1 MKLPNGSAMSSCH
14 ANTIDTAAPAHLQPD
29 LSRWRRNATLGILT
43 SGVFMAVLDTT
54 VVNVALIAMRD
65 SLHSSVAEL
74 AWIVDAYTLAFAAFI
89 LTGGLLSDRIG
100 ARTVFMAGMA
110 VFIVASAGCGVA
122 PSVATLIA
130 ARILQGVGAAMFLPS
145 SLSLIRSTFQD
156 PRERAWAIGLWGAI
170 VATAAAVGPAVGGVL
185 VDTYGWRSAFLINV
199 PLGVVGMLGTW
210 MIVRNDQPAR
220 AKPFDWAGQVTSAV
234 MLAALCFAAIE
245 WPVRGAQSPWVWGAA
260 LLTVAAGSLFV
271 MAERRAR
278 APLVPLAW
286 LGHRTLGAVNGV
298 GFLLNFGY
306 YGALFVLSLHLQNV
320 EHLSA
325 RQTGLVM
332 LPMAISLSAGNIFAG
347 KLMAHFSMPTMMLS
361 GLVIGASGLLATS
374 AALTGQVHPWVVSAA
389 MVAYGGGTA
398 LAIAPMTSTILSAA
412 PGELAGTASGLLNA
426 ARQTG
431 SLLGVAAAGAVVTVV
446 PELAH
451 ASPMVFGLMTLSYAG
466 AMAMAWISRRP
477 AATALAA

>member
-1 MKLPNGSAMSSCH
+1 MG
-14 ANTIDTAAPAHLQPD
+14 AAPRADLQPD

-74 AWIVDAYTLAFAAFI
+74 AWIVDGYTLAFAAFI

-122 PSVATLIA
+122 PSVTTLIA

-170 VATAAAVGPAVGGVL
+170 VATAAAVGPALGGVL

-210 MIVRNDQPAR
+210 MIVRNDTPAR

-245 WPVRGAQSPWVWGAA
+245 WPVRGARSPWVWGAA
-260 LLTVAAGSLFV
+260 LLTVVAGALFV
-271 MAERRAR
+271 VAERRAR

-286 LGHRTLGAVNGV
+286 LGHRTLGTVNGV

-332 LPMAISLSAGNIFAG
+332 LPMAVSLSAGNIFAG
-347 KLMAHFSMPTMMLS
+347 KLMAHFSTPTMMLS
-361 GLVIGASGLLATS
+361 GLLIGAAGLLATS
-374 AALTGQVHPWVVSAA
+374 AALTGHAHLWVVSAT

>member
-1 MKLPNGSAMSSCH
+1 MSSCH
-14 ANTIDTAAPAHLQPD
+14 ANTLGAGPRADLQPD

-110 VFIVASAGCGVA
+110 VFIVASAGCGLA
-122 PSVATLIA
+122 PSVTTLIA

-145 SLSLIRSTFQD
+145 SLSLIRSTFED

-170 VATAAAVGPAVGGVL
+170 VATAAAVGPALGGVL

-210 MIVRNDQPAR
+210 VIVRHVQPAR

-245 WPVRGAQSPWVWGAA
+245 WPVRGAQSPWVWGTA
-260 LLTVAAGSLFV
+260 LLTVVAGVLFV
-271 MAERRAR
+271 LAERRAR

-320 EHLSA
+320 EQLSA

-332 LPMAISLSAGNIFAG
+332 LPMAVSLSAGNIFAG
-347 KLMAHFSMPTMMLS
+347 KLMAHFSTPTMMLS
-361 GLVIGASGLLATS
+361 GLLIGAAGLLATS
-374 AALTGQVHPWVVSAA
+374 AALTGHVHIWVVSAT
-389 MVAYGGGTA
+389 MMAYGGGTA

-446 PELAH
+446 PGLAH
-451 ASPMVFGLMTLSYAG
+451 ASPLVFGLMTLSYAG

-477 AATALAA
+477 AATALVA

>member
-1 MKLPNGSAMSSCH
+1 MKLPNGSAMSPCN
-14 ANTIDTAAPAHLQPD
+14 AIPVAPPAAD

-110 VFIVASAGCGVA
+110 VFIVASAGCGLA
-122 PSVATLIA
+122 PSVAALIA

-145 SLSLIRSTFQD
+145 SLSLIRSTFED

-170 VATAAAVGPAVGGVL
+170 VATAAAVGPALGGIL

-210 MIVRNDQPAR
+210 VIVRHVQPAR
-220 AKPFDWAGQVTSAV
+220 ARPFDWAGQVTSAV

-260 LLTVAAGSLFV
+260 LLMLVAGALFV
-271 MAERRAR
+271 LAERRAR

-332 LPMAISLSAGNIFAG
+332 LPMAVSLSAGNIFAG
-347 KLMAHFSMPTMMLS
+347 KLMARFSTPSMMLS
-361 GLVIGASGLLATS
+361 GLVIGAAGLLATS
-374 AALTGQVHPWVVSAA
+374 AALTGHVPLWLASAA
-389 MVAYGGGTA
+389 MMAYGGGTA

-431 SLLGVAAAGAVVTVV
+431 SLLGVAAAGAVVTMM
-446 PELAH
+446 PDLAR
-451 ASPMVFGLMTLSYAG
+451 ASPAVFGLMTVSYAG

>member
-1 MKLPNGSAMSSCH
+1 MKFPNGSAMSSCN
-14 ANTIDTAAPAHLQPD
+14 ANTMGAAPRADLQPD

-74 AWIVDAYTLAFAAFI
+74 AWTVDAYTLAFAAFI

-122 PSVATLIA
+122 PSVTTLIA
-130 ARILQGVGAAMFLPS
+130 ARILLGVGAAMFLPS

-170 VATAAAVGPAVGGVL
+170 VATAAAVGPALGGVL

-210 MIVRNDQPAR
+210 MIVRNDTPAR

-245 WPVRGAQSPWVWGAA
+245 WPVRGARSPWVWGAA
-260 LLTVAAGSLFV
+260 LLTVAAGALFV
-271 MAERRAR
+271 VAERRAR

-286 LGHRTLGAVNGV
+286 LGHRPLGAVNGV

-306 YGALFVLSLHLQNV
+306 YGALFVLSLHLQNI

-332 LPMAISLSAGNIFAG
+332 LPMAVSLSAGNIFAG
-347 KLMAHFSMPTMMLS
+347 KLMAHFSTPTMMLS
-361 GLVIGASGLLATS
+361 GLLIGAAGLLATS
-374 AALTGQVHPWVVSAA
+374 AALTGHVHLWVVSAT

>member
-1 MKLPNGSAMSSCH
+1 
-14 ANTIDTAAPAHLQPD
+14 
-29 LSRWRRNATLGILT
+29 
-43 SGVFMAVLDTT
+43 
-54 VVNVALIAMRD
+54 
-65 SLHSSVAEL
+65 
-74 AWIVDAYTLAFAAFI
+74 
-89 LTGGLLSDRIG
+89 
-100 ARTVFMAGMA
+100 MAGMA
-110 VFIVASAGCGVA
+110 VFIVASAGCGLA
-122 PSVATLIA
+122 PSVTTLIA

-145 SLSLIRSTFQD
+145 SLSLIRSTFED

-170 VATAAAVGPAVGGVL
+170 VATAAAVGPALGGVL

-199 PLGVVGMLGTW
+199 PLGVAGMLGTW
-210 MIVRNDQPAR
+210 AIVRHVQPAR

-245 WPVRGAQSPWVWGAA
+245 WPVRGALSPWVWGAA
-260 LLTVAAGSLFV
+260 LLTVAAGTLFV
-271 MAERRAR
+271 LAERRAR

-332 LPMAISLSAGNIFAG
+332 LPMAVSLSAGNIFAG
-347 KLMAHFSMPTMMLS
+347 KLMARFSTPTMMLS
-361 GLVIGASGLLATS
+361 GLVIGAAGLLATS
-374 AALTGQVHPWVVSAA
+374 AALTGQVHIWVVSAT
-389 MVAYGGGTA
+389 MMAYGGGTA

-446 PELAH
+446 PGLAH
-451 ASPMVFGLMTLSYAG
+451 ASPLVFGLMTLSYAG

>member
-1 MKLPNGSAMSSCH
+1 MKLPNGSAMSSCN
-14 ANTIDTAAPAHLQPD
+14 ANTIGAAPQADLQPD

-100 ARTVFMAGMA
+100 ARTVFIAGMA
-110 VFIVASAGCGVA
+110 VFIVASAGCGLA
-122 PSVATLIA
+122 PSVTTLIA

-145 SLSLIRSTFQD
+145 SLSLIRSTFED

-170 VATAAAVGPAVGGVL
+170 VATAAAVGPALGGVL

-199 PLGVVGMLGTW
+199 PLGVIGMLGTW
-210 MIVRNDQPAR
+210 AIVRHVQPAR
-220 AKPFDWAGQVTSAV
+220 ARPFDWAGQVTSAM

-260 LLTVAAGSLFV
+260 LLTVMAGALFV
-271 MAERRAR
+271 LAERRAP

-332 LPMAISLSAGNIFAG
+332 LPMAVSLSAGNIFAG
-347 KLMAHFSMPTMMLS
+347 KLMARFPTPTMMLS
-361 GLVIGASGLLATS
+361 GLVIGAVGLLATS
-374 AALTGQVHPWVVSAA
+374 AALTGQVHPWVVSAT

-451 ASPMVFGLMTLSYAG
+451 ASPMVLGLMTLSYAG

>member
-1 MKLPNGSAMSSCH
+1 MP
-14 ANTIDTAAPAHLQPD
+14 Q
-29 LSRWRRNATLGILT
+29 
-43 SGVFMAVLDTT
+43 
-54 VVNVALIAMRD
+54 
-65 SLHSSVAEL
+65 
-74 AWIVDAYTLAFAAFI
+74 
-89 LTGGLLSDRIG
+89 
-100 ARTVFMAGMA
+100 
-110 VFIVASAGCGVA
+110 
-122 PSVATLIA
+122 
-130 ARILQGVGAAMFLPS
+130 
-145 SLSLIRSTFQD
+145 
-156 PRERAWAIGLWGAI
+156 
-170 VATAAAVGPAVGGVL
+170 
-185 VDTYGWRSAFLINV
+185 

-210 MIVRNDQPAR
+210 VIVRHVQPAR
-220 AKPFDWAGQVTSAV
+220 ARPFDWAGQVTSAV

-260 LLTVAAGSLFV
+260 LLTAVAGVLFV
-271 MAERRAR
+271 LAERQAR

-286 LGHRTLGAVNGV
+286 LAHRTLGAVNGV

-306 YGALFVLSLHLQNV
+306 YGALFALSLHLQNV

-332 LPMAISLSAGNIFAG
+332 LPMAVSLSAGNIFAG
-347 KLMAHFSMPTMMLS
+347 KLMARFSTPTMMLS
-361 GLVIGASGLLATS
+361 GLMIGAVGLLATS
-374 AALTGQVHPWVVSAA
+374 AALTAHAPLWLISVV
-389 MVAYGGGTA
+389 MMAYGGGTA

-446 PELAH
+446 PDLMR
-451 ASPMVFGLMTLSYAG
+451 ASPTVFGLMTLSYAG

>member
-1 MKLPNGSAMSSCH
+1 MSSCH
-14 ANTIDTAAPAHLQPD
+14 ANTMCVTPSADLQPD

-110 VFIVASAGCGVA
+110 VFIVASAGCGLA

-145 SLSLIRSTFQD
+145 SLSLIRSTFED

-170 VATAAAVGPAVGGVL
+170 VATAAAVGPALGGVL

-210 MIVRNDQPAR
+210 VIVRHVQPAR

-245 WPVRGAQSPWVWGAA
+245 WPVRGAQSPWVWGTA
-260 LLTVAAGSLFV
+260 LLTVVAGGLFV
-271 MAERRAR
+271 LAERRAR

-332 LPMAISLSAGNIFAG
+332 LPMAVSLSAGNIFAG
-347 KLMAHFSMPTMMLS
+347 KLMVRFSTPTMMLS
-361 GLVIGASGLLATS
+361 GLVIGAAGLLATS
-374 AALTGQVHPWVVSAA
+374 AALTGQVHIWVVSAT
-389 MVAYGGGTA
+389 MMAYGGGTA

-446 PELAH
+446 PGLAH
-451 ASPMVFGLMTLSYAG
+451 ASPLVFGLMTLSYAG

>member
-1 MKLPNGSAMSSCH
+1 LK
-14 ANTIDTAAPAHLQPD
+14 T
-29 LSRWRRNATLGILT
+29 
-43 SGVFMAVLDTT
+43 
-54 VVNVALIAMRD
+54 
-65 SLHSSVAEL
+65 
-74 AWIVDAYTLAFAAFI
+74 
-89 LTGGLLSDRIG
+89 
-100 ARTVFMAGMA
+100 
-110 VFIVASAGCGVA
+110 
-122 PSVATLIA
+122 
-130 ARILQGVGAAMFLPS
+130 
-145 SLSLIRSTFQD
+145 
-156 PRERAWAIGLWGAI
+156 RAWAIGLWGAI
-170 VATAAAVGPAVGGVL
+170 VATAAAVGPALGGVL

-210 MIVRNDQPAR
+210 VIVRHVQPAR

-245 WPVRGAQSPWVWGAA
+245 WPVRGAQSPWVWGTA
-260 LLTVAAGSLFV
+260 LLTVVAGVLFV
-271 MAERRAR
+271 LVERRAR

-332 LPMAISLSAGNIFAG
+332 LPMAVSLSAGNIFAG
-347 KLMAHFSMPTMMLS
+347 KLMARFSTPTMMLS
-361 GLVIGASGLLATS
+361 GLVIGAAGLLATS
-374 AALTGQVHPWVVSAA
+374 AALTGQVHIWVVSAT
-389 MVAYGGGTA
+389 MMAYGGGTA

-446 PELAH
+446 PGLAH
-451 ASPMVFGLMTLSYAG
+451 ASPLVFGLMTLSYAG

>member
-1 MKLPNGSAMSSCH
+1 MKFPNGSVMSSCN
-14 ANTIDTAAPAHLQPD
+14 ANTVGAARADLQPD

-122 PSVATLIA
+122 PSVTTLIA

-170 VATAAAVGPAVGGVL
+170 VATAAAVGPALGGVL

-245 WPVRGAQSPWVWGAA
+245 WPVRGALSPWVWGAA
-260 LLTVAAGSLFV
+260 LLTVAAGALFV
-271 MAERRAR
+271 VAERRAR

-332 LPMAISLSAGNIFAG
+332 LPMAVSLSAGNIFAG
-347 KLMAHFSMPTMMLS
+347 KLMAHFSTPAMMLS
-361 GLVIGASGLLATS
+361 GLVIGAAGLLATS
-374 AALTGQVHPWVVSAA
+374 AALTGHVHLWLVSTT

-431 SLLGVAAAGAVVTVV
+431 SLLGVAAAGAVVTMV

>member
-1 MKLPNGSAMSSCH
+1 MG
-14 ANTIDTAAPAHLQPD
+14 AAPRADLQPD

-110 VFIVASAGCGVA
+110 IFIVASAGCGVA
-122 PSVATLIA
+122 PSVTTLIA

-170 VATAAAVGPAVGGVL
+170 VATAAAVGPALGGVL

-210 MIVRNDQPAR
+210 VIVRNDPPAR

-245 WPVRGAQSPWVWGAA
+245 WPVRGALSPWVWGAA
-260 LLTVAAGSLFV
+260 LLTVAAGALFV
-271 MAERRAR
+271 VAERRAR

-332 LPMAISLSAGNIFAG
+332 LPMAVSLSAGNIFAG
-347 KLMAHFSMPTMMLS
+347 KLMAHFSTPTMMLS
-361 GLVIGASGLLATS
+361 GLVIGAAGLLATS
-374 AALTGQVHPWVVSAA
+374 AALTGHVHLWVVSATMA
-389 MVAYGGGTA
+389 AYGGGTA

>member
-1 MKLPNGSAMSSCH
+1 MSSC
-14 ANTIDTAAPAHLQPD
+14 NTIPVAPAATD

-110 VFIVASAGCGVA
+110 VFIVASAGCGLA
-122 PSVATLIA
+122 PSVAALIA

-145 SLSLIRSTFQD
+145 SLSLIRSTFED

-170 VATAAAVGPAVGGVL
+170 VATAAAVGPALGGVL

-210 MIVRNDQPAR
+210 VIVRHVQPAR
-220 AKPFDWAGQVTSAV
+220 ARPFDWAGQVTSAL

-245 WPVRGAQSPWVWGAA
+245 WPVRGAQSPWVWGTA
-260 LLTVAAGSLFV
+260 LLTVVAGTLFV

-306 YGALFVLSLHLQNV
+306 YGALFVLSLYLQNV

-332 LPMAISLSAGNIFAG
+332 LPMAVSLSAGNIFAG
-347 KLMAHFSMPTMMLS
+347 KLMARFSTPTMMLS
-361 GLVIGASGLLATS
+361 GLVIGAVGLLATS
-374 AALTGQVHPWVVSAA
+374 AALTGHAPLWVVSAT
-389 MVAYGGGTA
+389 MMAYGGGTA

-446 PELAH
+446 PDVAR
-451 ASPMVFGLMTLSYAG
+451 ASPTVFGLMMLSYAG

>member
-1 MKLPNGSAMSSCH
+1 MG
-14 ANTIDTAAPAHLQPD
+14 AAPRADLQPD

-110 VFIVASAGCGVA
+110 IFIVASASCGVA
-122 PSVATLIA
+122 PSVTTLIA

-170 VATAAAVGPAVGGVL
+170 VATAAAVGPALGGVL

-210 MIVRNDQPAR
+210 VIVRNDPPAR

-245 WPVRGAQSPWVWGAA
+245 WPVRGALSPWVWGAA
-260 LLTVAAGSLFV
+260 LLTVAAGALFV
-271 MAERRAR
+271 VAERRAR

-332 LPMAISLSAGNIFAG
+332 LPMAVSLSAGNIFAG
-347 KLMAHFSMPTMMLS
+347 KLMAHFSTPTMMLS
-361 GLVIGASGLLATS
+361 GLVIGAAGLLATS
-374 AALTGQVHPWVVSAA
+374 AALTGHVHLWVVSAT

-466 AMAMAWISRRP
+466 AMAMAWISRRS

>member
-1 MKLPNGSAMSSCH
+1 
-14 ANTIDTAAPAHLQPD
+14 
-29 LSRWRRNATLGILT
+29 
-43 SGVFMAVLDTT
+43 
-54 VVNVALIAMRD
+54 
-65 SLHSSVAEL
+65 
-74 AWIVDAYTLAFAAFI
+74 
-89 LTGGLLSDRIG
+89 
-100 ARTVFMAGMA
+100 MA

-122 PSVATLIA
+122 PSVTTLIA

-170 VATAAAVGPAVGGVL
+170 VATAAAVGPALGGVL

-210 MIVRNDQPAR
+210 MIVRNDTPAR

-245 WPVRGAQSPWVWGAA
+245 WPVRGARSPWVWGAA
-260 LLTVAAGSLFV
+260 LLTVAAGALFV
-271 MAERRAR
+271 VAERRAR

-306 YGALFVLSLHLQNV
+306 YGALFVLSLHLQNI

-332 LPMAISLSAGNIFAG
+332 LPMAVSLSAGNIFAG
-347 KLMAHFSMPTMMLS
+347 KLMAHFSTPTMMLS
-361 GLVIGASGLLATS
+361 GLLIGAAGLLATS
-374 AALTGQVHPWVVSAA
+374 AALTGHAHLWVVSAT

>member
-14 ANTIDTAAPAHLQPD
+14 ANTLGAGPRADLQPD

-110 VFIVASAGCGVA
+110 VFIVASAGCGLA
-122 PSVATLIA
+122 PSVTTLIA

-145 SLSLIRSTFQD
+145 SLSLIRSTFED

-170 VATAAAVGPAVGGVL
+170 VATAAAVGPALGGVL
-185 VDTYGWRSAFLINV
+185 VDSYGWRSAFLINV

-210 MIVRNDQPAR
+210 VIVRHVQPAR

-245 WPVRGAQSPWVWGAA
+245 WPVRGAQSPWVWGTA
-260 LLTVAAGSLFV
+260 LLTVVAGVLFV
-271 MAERRAR
+271 LAERRAR

-320 EHLSA
+320 EQLSA

-332 LPMAISLSAGNIFAG
+332 LPMAVSLSAGNIFAG
-347 KLMAHFSMPTMMLS
+347 KLMAHFSTPTMMLS
-361 GLVIGASGLLATS
+361 GLLIGAAGLLATS
-374 AALTGQVHPWVVSAA
+374 AALTGHVHIWVVSAT
-389 MVAYGGGTA
+389 MMAYGGGTA

-446 PELAH
+446 PGLAH
-451 ASPMVFGLMTLSYAG
+451 ASPLVFGLMTLSYAG

-477 AATALAA
+477 AATALVA

>member
-65 SLHSSVAEL
+65 SLHGSVAEL

-89 LTGGLLSDRIG
+89 LTGGLLSARIG

>member
-1 MKLPNGSAMSSCH
+1 MSSCN
-14 ANTIDTAAPAHLQPD
+14 ANSMGAAPRADLQPD

-74 AWIVDAYTLAFAAFI
+74 AWIVDGYTLAFAAFI

-122 PSVATLIA
+122 PSVTTLIA

-170 VATAAAVGPAVGGVL
+170 VATAAAVGPALGGVL

-210 MIVRNDQPAR
+210 MIVRNDTPAR

-245 WPVRGAQSPWVWGAA
+245 WPVRGARSPWVWGAA
-260 LLTVAAGSLFV
+260 LLTVVAGALFV
-271 MAERRAR
+271 VAERRAR

-286 LGHRTLGAVNGV
+286 LGHRTLGTVNGV

-332 LPMAISLSAGNIFAG
+332 LPMAVSLSAGNIFAG
-347 KLMAHFSMPTMMLS
+347 KLMAHFSTPTMMLS
-361 GLVIGASGLLATS
+361 GLLIGAAGLLATS
-374 AALTGQVHPWVVSAA
+374 AALTGHAHLWVVSAT

>member
-14 ANTIDTAAPAHLQPD
+14 ANTLGAGPRADLQPD

-110 VFIVASAGCGVA
+110 VFIVASAGCGLA
-122 PSVATLIA
+122 PSVTTLIA

-145 SLSLIRSTFQD
+145 SLSLIRSTFED

-170 VATAAAVGPAVGGVL
+170 VATAAAVGPALGGVL

-210 MIVRNDQPAR
+210 VIVRHVQPAR

-245 WPVRGAQSPWVWGAA
+245 WPVRGAQSPWVWGTA
-260 LLTVAAGSLFV
+260 LLTVVAGVLFV
-271 MAERRAR
+271 LAERRAR

-320 EHLSA
+320 EQLSA

-332 LPMAISLSAGNIFAG
+332 LPMAVSLSAGNIFAG
-347 KLMAHFSMPTMMLS
+347 KLMAHFSTPTMMLS
-361 GLVIGASGLLATS
+361 GLLIGAAGLLATS
-374 AALTGQVHPWVVSAA
+374 AALTGHVHIWVVSAT
-389 MVAYGGGTA
+389 MMAYGGGTA

-446 PELAH
+446 PGLAH
-451 ASPMVFGLMTLSYAG
+451 ASPLVFGLMTLSYAG

-477 AATALAA
+477 AATALVA

>member
-1 MKLPNGSAMSSCH
+1 MKLPNGSAMSSCN
-14 ANTIDTAAPAHLQPD
+14 ANTIGAAPQADLQPD

-54 VVNVALIAMRD
+54 VVNVALVAMRD

-100 ARTVFMAGMA
+100 ARTVFIAGMA
-110 VFIVASAGCGVA
+110 VFIVASAGCGLA
-122 PSVATLIA
+122 PSVTTLIA
-130 ARILQGVGAAMFLPS
+130 ARILQGMGAAMFLPS
-145 SLSLIRSTFQD
+145 SLSLIRSTFED

-170 VATAAAVGPAVGGVL
+170 VATAAAVGPALGGVL

-199 PLGVVGMLGTW
+199 PLGVIGMLGTW
-210 MIVRNDQPAR
+210 AIVRHVQPAR
-220 AKPFDWAGQVTSAV
+220 ARPFDWAGQVTSAM

-260 LLTVAAGSLFV
+260 LLTVMAGALFV
-271 MAERRAR
+271 LAERRAP

-332 LPMAISLSAGNIFAG
+332 LPMAVSLSAGNIFAG
-347 KLMAHFSMPTMMLS
+347 KLMARFPTPTMMLS
-361 GLVIGASGLLATS
+361 GLVIGAVGLLATS
-374 AALTGQVHPWVVSAA
+374 AALTGQVHPWVVSAT

-451 ASPMVFGLMTLSYAG
+451 ASPMVLGLMTLSYAG

>member
-1 MKLPNGSAMSSCH
+1 
-14 ANTIDTAAPAHLQPD
+14 
-29 LSRWRRNATLGILT
+29 
-43 SGVFMAVLDTT
+43 
-54 VVNVALIAMRD
+54 
-65 SLHSSVAEL
+65 
-74 AWIVDAYTLAFAAFI
+74 
-89 LTGGLLSDRIG
+89 LLSDRIG

-110 VFIVASAGCGVA
+110 VFIVASAGCGLA
-122 PSVATLIA
+122 PSVTTLIA

-145 SLSLIRSTFQD
+145 SLSLIRSTFED

-170 VATAAAVGPAVGGVL
+170 VATAAAVGPALGGVL

-210 MIVRNDQPAR
+210 VIVRHVQPAR

-245 WPVRGAQSPWVWGAA
+245 WPVRGALSPWVWGTA
-260 LLTVAAGSLFV
+260 LLTVVAGALFV
-271 MAERRAR
+271 VAERRAR

-332 LPMAISLSAGNIFAG
+332 LPMAVSLSAGNIFAG
-347 KLMAHFSMPTMMLS
+347 KLMARFSTPTMMLS
-361 GLVIGASGLLATS
+361 GLLIGAAGLLATS
-374 AALTGQVHPWVVSAA
+374 AALTGQVHIWVVSAT
-389 MVAYGGGTA
+389 MMAYGGGTA

-446 PELAH
+446 PGLAH
-451 ASPMVFGLMTLSYAG
+451 ASPLVFGLMTLSYAG

>member
-1 MKLPNGSAMSSCH
+1 
-14 ANTIDTAAPAHLQPD
+14 
-29 LSRWRRNATLGILT
+29 
-43 SGVFMAVLDTT
+43 
-54 VVNVALIAMRD
+54 
-65 SLHSSVAEL
+65 
-74 AWIVDAYTLAFAAFI
+74 
-89 LTGGLLSDRIG
+89 LLSDRIG

-110 VFIVASAGCGVA
+110 VFIVASAGCGLA
-122 PSVATLIA
+122 PSVTTLIA

-145 SLSLIRSTFQD
+145 SLSLIRSTFED

-170 VATAAAVGPAVGGVL
+170 VATAAAVGPALGGVL
-185 VDTYGWRSAFLINV
+185 VDSYGWRSAFLINV

-210 MIVRNDQPAR
+210 VIVRHVQPAR

-245 WPVRGAQSPWVWGAA
+245 WPVRGAQSPWVWGTA
-260 LLTVAAGSLFV
+260 LLTVVAGVLFV
-271 MAERRAR
+271 LAERRAR

-306 YGALFVLSLHLQNV
+306 YGALFVLSLYLQNV
-320 EHLSA
+320 EQLSA

-332 LPMAISLSAGNIFAG
+332 LPMAVSLSAGNIFAG
-347 KLMAHFSMPTMMLS
+347 KLMAHFSTPTMMLS
-361 GLVIGASGLLATS
+361 GLLIGAAGLLATS
-374 AALTGQVHPWVVSAA
+374 AALTGHVHIWVVSAT
-389 MVAYGGGTA
+389 MMAYGGGTA

-446 PELAH
+446 PGLAH
-451 ASPMVFGLMTLSYAG
+451 ASPLVFGLMTLSYAG

-477 AATALAA
+477 AATALVA

>member
-1 MKLPNGSAMSSCH
+1 MSSCN
-14 ANTIDTAAPAHLQPD
+14 ANSMGAAPRADLQPD

-110 VFIVASAGCGVA
+110 IFIVASAGCGVA
-122 PSVATLIA
+122 PTVTTLIA

-145 SLSLIRSTFQD
+145 SLSLIRSTFED

-170 VATAAAVGPAVGGVL
+170 VATAAAVGPALGGML

-210 MIVRNDQPAR
+210 MIVRNDPPAR

-245 WPVRGAQSPWVWGAA
+245 WPVRGALSPWVWGAA
-260 LLTVAAGSLFV
+260 LLTVAAGALFV
-271 MAERRAR
+271 VAERRAR

-332 LPMAISLSAGNIFAG
+332 LPMAVSLSAGNIFAG
-347 KLMAHFSMPTMMLS
+347 KLMAHFSTPTMMLS
-361 GLVIGASGLLATS
+361 GLVIGAAGLLATS
-374 AALTGQVHPWVVSAA
+374 AALTGHVHLWVVSAT

>member
-1 MKLPNGSAMSSCH
+1 MSSCN
-14 ANTIDTAAPAHLQPD
+14 ANSMGAAPRADLQPD

-54 VVNVALIAMRD
+54 VVNVALIVMRD

-122 PSVATLIA
+122 PSVTTLIA
-130 ARILQGVGAAMFLPS
+130 ARILQGAGAAMFLPS

-170 VATAAAVGPAVGGVL
+170 VATAAAVGPALGGVL

-210 MIVRNDQPAR
+210 MIVRNDTPSR

-245 WPVRGAQSPWVWGAA
+245 WPVRGARSPWVWGAA
-260 LLTVAAGSLFV
+260 LLTVVAGALFV
-271 MAERRAR
+271 VAERRAR

-306 YGALFVLSLHLQNV
+306 YGALFVLSLHLQNI

-332 LPMAISLSAGNIFAG
+332 LPMAVSLSAGNIFAG
-347 KLMAHFSMPTMMLS
+347 KLMAHFSTPTMMLS
-361 GLVIGASGLLATS
+361 GLVIGAAGLLATS
-374 AALTGQVHPWVVSAA
+374 AALTGHAHLWVVSAT

>member
-14 ANTIDTAAPAHLQPD
+14 ANTLGAGPRADLQPD

-110 VFIVASAGCGVA
+110 VFIVASAGCGLA
-122 PSVATLIA
+122 PSVTTLIA

-145 SLSLIRSTFQD
+145 SLSLIRSTFED

-170 VATAAAVGPAVGGVL
+170 VATAAAVGPALGGVL
-185 VDTYGWRSAFLINV
+185 VDSYGWRSAFLINV

-210 MIVRNDQPAR
+210 VIVRHVQPAR

-245 WPVRGAQSPWVWGAA
+245 WPVRGAQSPWVWGTA
-260 LLTVAAGSLFV
+260 LLTVVAGVLFV
-271 MAERRAR
+271 LAERRAR

-332 LPMAISLSAGNIFAG
+332 LPMAVSLSAGNIFAG
-347 KLMAHFSMPTMMLS
+347 KLMAHFSTPTMMLS
-361 GLVIGASGLLATS
+361 GLLIGAAGLLATS
-374 AALTGQVHPWVVSAA
+374 AALTGHVHIWVVSAT
-389 MVAYGGGTA
+389 MMAYGGGTA

-446 PELAH
+446 PGLAH
-451 ASPMVFGLMTLSYAG
+451 ASPLVFGLMTLSYAG

>member
-1 MKLPNGSAMSSCH
+1 MG
-14 ANTIDTAAPAHLQPD
+14 AAPRADLQPD
-29 LSRWRRNATLGILT
+29 LSQWRRNATLGILT

-122 PSVATLIA
+122 PSVTTLIA

-210 MIVRNDQPAR
+210 MIVRNDPPAR

-245 WPVRGAQSPWVWGAA
+245 WPVRGARSPWVWGAA
-260 LLTVAAGSLFV
+260 LLTVAAGALFV
-271 MAERRAR
+271 VAERRAR

-332 LPMAISLSAGNIFAG
+332 LPMAVSLSAGNIFAG
-347 KLMAHFSMPTMMLS
+347 KLMAHFSTPTMMLS
-361 GLVIGASGLLATS
+361 GLVIGAAGLLATS
-374 AALTGQVHPWVVSAA
+374 AALTGHVHLWVVSAT

>member
-1 MKLPNGSAMSSCH
+1 MKLPNGSLMSSC
-14 ANTIDTAAPAHLQPD
+14 NTIPVVSPAAD
-29 LSRWRRNATLGILT
+29 LSRWRRNATLAILT

-65 SLHSSVAEL
+65 SLHSSVAGL

-110 VFIVASAGCGVA
+110 VFIVASAGCGLA
-122 PSVATLIA
+122 PSVVTLIA

-145 SLSLIRSTFQD
+145 SLSLIRSTFED

-170 VATAAAVGPAVGGVL
+170 VATAAAVGPALGGVL

-210 MIVRNDQPAR
+210 VIVRHVQPAR
-220 AKPFDWAGQVTSAV
+220 ARPFDWAGQVTSAV

-260 LLTVAAGSLFV
+260 LLTAVAGVLFV
-271 MAERRAR
+271 LAERQAR

-286 LGHRTLGAVNGV
+286 LAHRTLGAVNGV

-306 YGALFVLSLHLQNV
+306 YGALFALSLHLQNV

-325 RQTGLVM
+325 RQTCLVM
-332 LPMAISLSAGNIFAG
+332 LPMAVSLSAGNIFAG
-347 KLMAHFSMPTMMLS
+347 KLMARFSTPTMMLS
-361 GLVIGASGLLATS
+361 GLMIGAVGLLATS
-374 AALTGQVHPWVVSAA
+374 AALTAHAPLWLISVV
-389 MVAYGGGTA
+389 MMAYGGGTA

-446 PELAH
+446 PDLMR
-451 ASPMVFGLMTLSYAG
+451 ASPTVFGLMTLSYAG

>member
-1 MKLPNGSAMSSCH
+1 MG
-14 ANTIDTAAPAHLQPD
+14 AAPRADLQPD

-54 VVNVALIAMRD
+54 VVNVALIVMRD

-122 PSVATLIA
+122 PSVTTLIA
-130 ARILQGVGAAMFLPS
+130 ARILQGAGAAMFLPS

-170 VATAAAVGPAVGGVL
+170 VATAAAVGPALGGVL

-210 MIVRNDQPAR
+210 MIVRNDTPSR

-245 WPVRGAQSPWVWGAA
+245 WPVRGARSPWVWGAA
-260 LLTVAAGSLFV
+260 LLTVVAGALFV
-271 MAERRAR
+271 VAERRAR

-306 YGALFVLSLHLQNV
+306 YGALFVLSLHLQNI

-332 LPMAISLSAGNIFAG
+332 LPMAVSLSAGNIFAG
-347 KLMAHFSMPTMMLS
+347 KLMAHFSTPTMMLS
-361 GLVIGASGLLATS
+361 GLVIGAAGLLATS
-374 AALTGQVHPWVVSAA
+374 AALTGHAHLWVVSAT

>member
-1 MKLPNGSAMSSCH
+1 MR
-14 ANTIDTAAPAHLQPD
+14 IDLRTPAHQFGHPNAGGYRLEQRQRRVALQDDAPGD
-29 LSRWRRNATLGILT
+29 ACG
-43 SGVFMAVLDTT
+43 AVLCRDR
-54 VVNVALIAMRD
+54 VA
-65 SLHSSVAEL
+65 
-74 AWIVDAYTLAFAAFI
+74 
-89 LTGGLLSDRIG
+89 G
-100 ARTVFMAGMA
+100 A
-110 VFIVASAGCGVA
+110 
-122 PSVATLIA
+122 
-130 ARILQGVGAAMFLPS
+130 
-145 SLSLIRSTFQD
+145 
-156 PRERAWAIGLWGAI
+156 
-170 VATAAAVGPAVGGVL
+170 
-185 VDTYGWRSAFLINV
+185 
-199 PLGVVGMLGTW
+199 
-210 MIVRNDQPAR
+210 
-220 AKPFDWAGQVTSAV
+220 
-234 MLAALCFAAIE
+234 
-245 WPVRGAQSPWVWGAA
+245 
-260 LLTVAAGSLFV
+260 LFV
-271 MAERRAR
+271 LAERQAR

-347 KLMAHFSMPTMMLS
+347 KLMAHFSTPTLMPS
-361 GLVIGASGLLATS
+361 GLGICVAGLLATS
-374 AALTGQVHPWVVSAA
+374 AALTGQVHLWVVSAT
-389 MVAYGGGTA
+389 MMAYGGGTA